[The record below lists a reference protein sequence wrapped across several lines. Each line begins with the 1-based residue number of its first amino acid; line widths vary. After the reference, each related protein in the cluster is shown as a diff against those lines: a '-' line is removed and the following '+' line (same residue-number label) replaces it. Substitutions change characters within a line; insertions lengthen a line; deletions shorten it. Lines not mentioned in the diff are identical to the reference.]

1 MVKGF
6 HPLTIYAYT
15 IKMRKWKND
24 GKMMEKLRKKSRI
37 GGKSHFQ
44 GKSLIN
50 GKSVAKNDEK
60 KS

>member
-24 GKMMEKLRKKSRI
+24 GKIEEKIADRRKIQNIREIPYKWKICCR
-37 GGKSHFQ
+37 F
-44 GKSLIN
+44 
-50 GKSVAKNDEK
+50 A
-60 KS
+60 